1 MMEKFQEGCQHQKVC
16 ADSFATVLKC
26 KKMWK
31 RKVHDALGN
40 KIESN
45 LLFWLIVSQYN
56 IAVVYQE
63 SGHIFG
69 KGARPQ

>member
-1 MMEKFQEGCQHQKVC
+1 MMEKFQEGRQHQKVC
-16 ADSFATVLKC
+16 ADIFATVLKC
-26 KKMWK
+26 KKMWR
-31 RKVHDALGN
+31 RKVHAVGN

-45 LLFWLIVSQYN
+45 LLFWLIVRQYN

-63 SGHIFG
+63 SGHISG